1 MQKIHMPQVNAAY
14 WGGILLASVFG
25 TNLGDYYAHRSGLYI
40 VNGILLLAILTVP
53 LFVMERFDRRRH
65 LIYYWLVIVIIRTGA
80 TNIADY
86 LQFRV
91 HIPQSLLCAA
101 LAAMIA
107 LCAWCQQR
115 VSDDRGSNEER
126 ATGGGPDSGVF
137 FWLAMLGAGV
147 FGTVLGDVSSYLFGE
162 GLASIGLSVALALAL
177 VVWRRAAGHLVAIYW
192 LTVAVARTAG
202 TAIGDWLAESKLL
215 DIGLPAAT
223 VISGIAL
230 AGLLLLQS
238 RRPNPA
244 AA

>member
-91 HIPQSLLCAA
+91 HIPQSILCVA

-107 LCAWCQQR
+107 LFAWWQQR
-115 VSDDRGSNEER
+115 VSGRRGLHEER
-126 ATGGGPDSGVF
+126 ASGGMPESGAF

-147 FGTVLGDVSSYLFGE
+147 FGT
-162 GLASIGLSVALALAL
+162 
-177 VVWRRAAGHLVAIYW
+177 
-192 LTVAVARTAG
+192 
-202 TAIGDWLAESKLL
+202 
-215 DIGLPAAT
+215 
-223 VISGIAL
+223 
-230 AGLLLLQS
+230 
-238 RRPNPA
+238 
-244 AA
+244 